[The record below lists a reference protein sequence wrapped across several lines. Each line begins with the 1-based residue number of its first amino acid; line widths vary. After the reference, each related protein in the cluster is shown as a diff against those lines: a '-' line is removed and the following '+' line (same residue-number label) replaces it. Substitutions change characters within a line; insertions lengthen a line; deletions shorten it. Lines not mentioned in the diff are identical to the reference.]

1 MREMGTKITQA
12 DSGVQKLSSYLD
24 PEKTHSL
31 AYNPQVKELVKW
43 TSFLINPVLDALYL
57 KEINLE

>member
-1 MREMGTKITQA
+1 MSTKIIQA
-12 DSGVQKLSSYLD
+12 DSGVQKLSSYLH

-31 AYNPQVKELVKW
+31 AYNPQVKELAKW